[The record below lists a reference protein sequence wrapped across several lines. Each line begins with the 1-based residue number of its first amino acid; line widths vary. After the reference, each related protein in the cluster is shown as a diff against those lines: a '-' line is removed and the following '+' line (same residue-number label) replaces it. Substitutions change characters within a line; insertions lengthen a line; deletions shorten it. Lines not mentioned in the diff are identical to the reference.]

1 MADPIPNPEPAPAPN
16 PEPEPEPAP
25 TPAPNPEPASAYQT
39 IIDSQNAQI
48 AALIEQNNM
57 LTSQITQMVQS
68 GTQITQPGQPAPTP
82 NPQPAPMGG
91 YGFAKGLEAFD
102 DADDL
107 SVNYLGNLIGKR

>member
-1 MADPIPNPEPAPAPN
+1 MADPIPASNPE
-16 PEPEPEPAP
+16 
-25 TPAPNPEPASAYQT
+25 PEPASAYQT

-48 AALIEQNNM
+48 AALIEQNNK

-68 GTQITQPGQPAPTP
+68 GTQIAQAGQPVPPP
-82 NPQPAPMGG
+82 NPAPSPMGG

>member
-1 MADPIPNPEPAPAPN
+1 MTEPIPNPEAEPAPA
-16 PEPEPEPAP
+16 PEPEPAP
-25 TPAPNPEPASAYQT
+25 AHEPEPASAYQT

-48 AALIEQNNM
+48 AALIEQNNK

-68 GTQITQPGQPAPTP
+68 GTQIAQAGQPAPTP
-82 NPQPAPMGG
+82 NPAPSPIGG

>member
-1 MADPIPNPEPAPAPN
+1 MPKPNPTPSPEPAPN
-16 PEPEPEPAP
+16 PEPEPASAP
-25 TPAPNPEPASAYQT
+25 EPEPASAYQT

-48 AALIEQNNM
+48 AALIEQNNK

-68 GTQITQPGQPAPTP
+68 GTQITQAGQPSPAP
-82 NPQPAPMGG
+82 NPEPSAIGG

-107 SVNYLGNLIGKR
+107 SVKYLGNLIGKR